1 MAKRFTVP
9 RAEAGGM
16 SAQRI
21 KPAVGTS
28 AIRGDALPTPNIDVG
43 RSSFSFV
50 PAKTMTDLGDTL
62 AGVLASADANDT
74 ALALQERKIR
84 IQVGSQELQKD
95 LITSSNEAFEEATK
109 IGGPTSETA
118 GRRNFDPSNID
129 KVAGEWEQ
137 RQIDAYYKKFKDDQ
151 VFIDN
156 TQGDF
161 FKSLELGKVNITK
174 KLRDFVTNELSFKV
188 TGFANDLVNDI
199 KQGIVSG
206 IQIKDDDQLKLSY
219 SAQVDYFDKILKDT
233 RIDAIEI
240 NGVKIST
247 FEFKDYMDA
256 QFEIYIGSKAA
267 ENKLIK
273 PDGSATVY
281 IDYAKLRK
289 DIKVDD
295 PKLKETIDTEL
306 FRLESQQEKLIS
318 SQNLSLIREFA
329 ANEITLDEAKS
340 RAILYST
347 DTIKTFEDA
356 LETYADFINNE
367 GGVDDYKLTSEK
379 ENVQIRK
386 LLAREFIKDVVT
398 PFALAGETKPK
409 SIIERYLD
417 KNDRTVG
424 TRTFDYATKIFD
436 GKLGNQKSFYKE
448 LDNKFEAIR
457 KDPVLKDIITTIK
470 GNKKTSKYLRNINE
484 LDIHFAQFMEE
495 LETKVENSIDGV
507 TNLQERQKIVNDAL
521 NRANP
526 SSILNQTINKYQMR
540 REFFDGNDF
549 KSPILRNVKK
559 DKPVNNEIVYVRGQ
573 DGNANF
579 GEGEVGTNN
588 LKKMYQKYKDNNAS
602 KDRFINDLQ
611 KNSEEQYD
619 KQYWIKRVEGL
630 E

>member
-1 MAKRFTVP
+1 MAKRFVVP

-50 PAKTMTDLGDTL
+50 PAKTTTDLGDTL

-95 LITSSNEAFEEATK
+95 LITSSNEAFDAATT

-118 GRRNFDPSNID
+118 GKRNFDPSNID
-129 KVAGEWEQ
+129 KVGSNWREA
-137 RQIDAYYKKFKDDQ
+137 QIKAYENKYKDDP
-151 VFIDN
+151 VFIAE

-161 FKSLELGKVNITK
+161 YKALELGEINLKK
-174 KLRDFVTNELSFKV
+174 KLTNFVANELSFKV

-199 KQGIVSG
+199 KQGIVAG
-206 IQIKDDDQLKLSY
+206 LEFKDDDQLRL
-219 SAQVDYFDKILKDT
+219 AFTGQVDYFDKILKDT

-240 NGVKIST
+240 NGVKINT
-247 FEFKDYMDA
+247 FEFKPYMDA
-256 QFEIYIGSKAA
+256 QFEIFIGSKAA
-267 ENKLIK
+267 KNKLIK
-273 PDGSATVY
+273 PDGTATSY
-281 IDYAKLRK
+281 IDYNKLRN

-295 PKLKETIDTEL
+295 PKLKDTINTEL
-306 FRLESQQEKLIS
+306 FRLEAQQEKLIS
-318 SQNLSLIREFA
+318 SENLGLIRQYA

-347 DTIKTFEDA
+347 DTINAFENA
-356 LETYADFINNE
+356 LKTYADFINNE
-367 GGVDDYKLTSEK
+367 GGVDDYKLIDEA

-386 LLAREFIKDVVT
+386 LLAKEFIKDVVT
-398 PFALAGETKPK
+398 PFALAGETKAK

-457 KDPVLKDIITTIK
+457 KDPVVKDIITTIK
-470 GNKKTSKYLRNINE
+470 GNKKTSKYLRNINK

-549 KSPILRNVKK
+549 KPLIKENEAKK
-559 DKPVNNEIVYVRGQ
+559 EPVSNEIVYVRGQ
-573 DGNANF
+573 NGNANF
-579 GEGEVGTNN
+579 GEGEVGTSN

>member
-1 MAKRFTVP
+1 M
-9 RAEAGGM
+9 
-16 SAQRI
+16 
-21 KPAVGTS
+21 
-28 AIRGDALPTPNIDVG
+28 IRDGK
-43 RSSFSFV
+43 RSSRPFYGLLN
-50 PAKTMTDLGDTL
+50 M
-62 AGVLASADANDT
+62 
-74 ALALQERKIR
+74 
-84 IQVGSQELQKD
+84 
-95 LITSSNEAFEEATK
+95 
-109 IGGPTSETA
+109 
-118 GRRNFDPSNID
+118 
-129 KVAGEWEQ
+129 
-137 RQIDAYYKKFKDDQ
+137 
-151 VFIDN
+151 FI
-156 TQGDF
+156 
-161 FKSLELGKVNITK
+161 
-174 KLRDFVTNELSFKV
+174 
-188 TGFANDLVNDI
+188 
-199 KQGIVSG
+199 
-206 IQIKDDDQLKLSY
+206 Y
-219 SAQVDYFDKILKDT
+219 
-233 RIDAIEI
+233 
-240 NGVKIST
+240 
-247 FEFKDYMDA
+247 
-256 QFEIYIGSKAA
+256 
-267 ENKLIK
+267 
-273 PDGSATVY
+273 
-281 IDYAKLRK
+281 
-289 DIKVDD
+289 D
-295 PKLKETIDTEL
+295 PKLKDTINTEL
-306 FRLESQQEKLIS
+306 FRLEAQQEKLIS
-318 SQNLSLIREFA
+318 SENLGLIRQYA

-347 DTIKTFEDA
+347 DTINAFENA
-356 LETYADFINNE
+356 LKTYADFINNE
-367 GGVDDYKLTSEK
+367 GGVDDYKLIDEA

-386 LLAREFIKDVVT
+386 LLAKEFIKDVVT
-398 PFALAGETKPK
+398 PFALAGETKAK

-470 GNKKTSKYLRNINE
+470 SNKKTSKYLRNINK

-549 KSPILRNVKK
+549 KPLIKENEAKK
-559 DKPVNNEIVYVRGQ
+559 EPVSNEIVYVRGQ
-573 DGNANF
+573 NGNANF
-579 GEGEVGTNN
+579 GEGEVGTSN

>member
-1 MAKRFTVP
+1 MAKRFVVP

-50 PAKTMTDLGDTL
+50 PAKTTTDLGDTL

-95 LITSSNEAFEEATK
+95 LITSSNEAFDAATT

-118 GRRNFDPSNID
+118 GKRNFDPSNID
-129 KVAGEWEQ
+129 KVGSNWREA
-137 RQIDAYYKKFKDDQ
+137 QIKAYENKYKDDP
-151 VFIDN
+151 VFIAE

-161 FKSLELGKVNITK
+161 YKALELGEINLKK
-174 KLRDFVTNELSFKV
+174 KLTNFVANELSFKV

-199 KQGIVSG
+199 KQGIVAG
-206 IQIKDDDQLKLSY
+206 LEFKDDDQLRL
-219 SAQVDYFDKILKDT
+219 AFTGQVDYFDKILKDT

-240 NGVKIST
+240 NGVKINT
-247 FEFKDYMDA
+247 FEFKPYMDA
-256 QFEIYIGSKAA
+256 QFEIFIGSKAA
-267 ENKLIK
+267 KNKLIK
-273 PDGSATVY
+273 PDGTATSY
-281 IDYAKLRK
+281 IDYNKLRN

-295 PKLKETIDTEL
+295 PKLKDTINTEL
-306 FRLESQQEKLIS
+306 FRLEAQQEKLIS
-318 SQNLSLIREFA
+318 SENLGLIRQYA

-347 DTIKTFEDA
+347 DTINAFENA
-356 LETYADFINNE
+356 LKTYADFINNE
-367 GGVDDYKLTSEK
+367 GGVDDYKLIDEA

-386 LLAREFIKDVVT
+386 LLAKEFIKDVVT
-398 PFALAGETKPK
+398 PFALAGETKAK

-470 GNKKTSKYLRNINE
+470 SNKKTSKYLRNINK

-549 KSPILRNVKK
+549 KPLIKENEAKK
-559 DKPVNNEIVYVRGQ
+559 KPVTNEIVYVKGQ
-573 DGNANF
+573 NGNANF
-579 GEGEVGTNN
+579 GEGEVGTSN